1 LQRNAT
7 STKFYNDLDQ
17 TAQRGPASQMHTDV
31 TDLRDFYQTRL
42 GLVARRLLA
51 QKIRA
56 KWPRMTG
63 ACLMGYGFATPFL
76 GSFRG
81 EATCIGALMPA
92 GQGALVWPA
101 ADKTLSVLVEEDRL
115 PLPDN
120 SIDRMLVVHGL
131 EVAERPTQLLREMW
145 RVLTPA
151 GRMLIIVPNRTGV
164 WARTDV
170 TPFGQGR
177 PYSRG
182 QLDLLLREANFTPL
196 NWDSALYLPPINRLV
211 VIRSANTLE
220 RIGERLSQR
229 VAGVIMVEATKEVI
243 TPIGKRAP
251 ARTVRARPLVTAGVL
266 SPSGTRQQR

>member
-1 LQRNAT
+1 
-7 STKFYNDLDQ
+7 
-17 TAQRGPASQMHTDV
+17 MHTDV

-266 SPSGTRQQR
+266 SPSGTRQQH